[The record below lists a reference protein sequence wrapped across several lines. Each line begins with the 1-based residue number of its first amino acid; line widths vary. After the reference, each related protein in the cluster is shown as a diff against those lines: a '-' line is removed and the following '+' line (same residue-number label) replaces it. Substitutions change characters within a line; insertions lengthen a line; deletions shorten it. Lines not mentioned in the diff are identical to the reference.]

1 MKTTTQPLKVSKRAA
16 TTTYPEQGVAV
27 PNTRAQK
34 SRTQSLKA
42 LATAP
47 ANEGAKVKLDL
58 FSRNNDNL
66 LTFATQHEQDM
77 VGNPLY
83 PNPMPAVVD
92 FDGLLADYSAK
103 LTDMMS
109 ARTAATASSRG
120 FSASRDA
127 LMEALNT
134 RGNYV
139 QLTSNSNAE
148 AILSSGFDVRA
159 ARTPAA
165 PLSPPASLAVDLN
178 GTSGVMNLSWA
189 ADPNASGYLVQ
200 YSEDVTP
207 RVWQVQPRVTKAKLT
222 LNGMTVGT
230 TYVFQAAALGGATG
244 QSDWSAETSR
254 AAA

>member
-1 MKTTTQPLKVSKRAA
+1 M
-16 TTTYPEQGVAV
+16 
-27 PNTRAQK
+27 
-34 SRTQSLKA
+34 SLKA